1 MKHYHKYVLAI
12 LFLLVIGNLMVY
24 SSSMIWADYIYNNK
38 YYYLIR
44 QLIFTFLS
52 LIFFIFF
59 SNYDYKKLKKF
70 INPLMIISII
80 LLIIV
85 LIPGIGM
92 QKNGA
97 RSWIGIKDF
106 SFQPSEITKIV
117 LILFTA
123 KFCSNNEGEFA
134 KTKSLILYT
143 IFLLLIFG
151 LIMLEPDFGSG
162 FILVITILLMMYKD
176 LIKHRFI
183 ILGIILALFAIAGLI
198 IIAPY
203 RIDRINS
210 YINPWSDPL
219 GSGFQII
226 QSLYSI
232 SPSGLFG
239 TGLFKSRQKFFFL
252 PEPQTD
258 FIFAIIVEELGLIGG
273 IVIILLFFYIIFSGY
288 KAAITISD
296 PFGKNVLFGFS
307 TLLFV
312 QSFINIGVVIG
323 LLPVTGVT
331 LPFLSYGGSSLII
344 TMSMMG
350 INLNILKSKAMMPYL
365 F

>member
-1 MKHYHKYVLAI
+1 
-12 LFLLVIGNLMVY
+12 MVY
-24 SSSMIWADYIYNNK
+24 SSSMIWSNYIYNNK
-38 YYYLIR
+38 YHYLIR

-52 LIFFIFF
+52 LMFFVFF
-59 SNYDYKKLKKF
+59 SNYDYKKLTKF
-70 INPLMIISII
+70 INPLLIISVV
-80 LLIIV
+80 LLVLV

-97 RSWIGIKDF
+97 RSWIGINDL

-123 KFCSNNEGEFA
+123 KFCARNEGEFA

-162 FILVITILLMMYKD
+162 FILVITILIMMYKD
-176 LIKHRFI
+176 LIKHKFI
-183 ILGIILALFAIAGLI
+183 IIGVVLALAAITVLI

-203 RIDRINS
+203 RMDRINS

-226 QSLYSI
+226 QSLFSI

-258 FIFAIIVEELGLIGG
+258 FIFAIIIEELGLIGG
-273 IVIILLFFYIIFSGY
+273 IIIILIFFYIIFTGY
-288 KAAITISD
+288 RAAITNSD
-296 PFGKNVLFGFS
+296 PFGKNIIFGFT
-307 TLLFV
+307 TLLFI
-312 QSFINIGVVIG
+312 QSFINMGVVTG

-350 INLNILKSKAMMPYL
+350 INLNILKSKAVMPYL